1 MSDREDHLLSPDL
14 PDARGVTNPF
24 QGINLDSFD
33 AGATLFAD
41 NFHTL
46 SSQFPQL
53 NQSLG
58 SFSQQSLHA
67 LGQQALG
74 QQALHQRSVSLPQR
88 LSPQTGLYDT
98 NPNSLLH
105 ALRAHGQPK
114 AALSLAQQHQQQEH
128 EQPQHQPQPLHAAAA
143 SHRRLQALQHELPDR
158 ETSDNSPSGPS
169 RQHPAGP
176 AEARLTGPAAAL
188 PSSPAA
194 NSLHQSASELLRMQH
209 TFSHI
214 TLEELRATTEK
225 FALEREWEKF
235 HSPRN
240 LLLALVGEVGELSE
254 IFQWRGDSVAHGLL
268 GFSNDDKQHVG
279 EEMSDVLLYLI
290 RMADVCGIDL
300 ANAVQRKI
308 QMNAEKYPAEVCRGS
323 SAKYTSYNRGS
334 ELAEDQ
340 NNKRKRF
347 SDEQLSALTD
357 LADEANWSLLSVAKE
372 VREQF
377 CSKHEISKERL
388 HNFFNNRKPKDLKK
402 RKLGLPGS
410 SDMIKTEPSLDLDQQ
425 QQAVLH
431 QQQTAPAPNELSLQ

>member
-1 MSDREDHLLSPDL
+1 MSNREDHLLSPDL
-14 PDARGVTNPF
+14 PDAR
-24 QGINLDSFD
+24 
-33 AGATLFAD
+33 D

-46 SSQFPQL
+46 SGQFPQL

-58 SFSQQSLHA
+58 SFAQQSLHA

-128 EQPQHQPQPLHAAAA
+128 EQHQHQPQQMHAAAA

-169 RQHPAGP
+169 RQHPAEP
-176 AEARLTGPAAAL
+176 AEVRLTGPAATL

-194 NSLHQSASELLRMQH
+194 NSLHRSASDLRMQH

-225 FALEREWEKF
+225 FAIEREWEKF

-254 IFQWRGDSVAHGLL
+254 IFQWRGDSVAPGLV
-268 GFSNDDKQHVG
+268 GFSNDDKRHVE

-347 SDEQLSALTD
+347 SDEQLAALTD
-357 LADEANWSLLSVAKE
+357 LADEANWSLLSVGKE

-410 SDMIKTEPSLDLDQQ
+410 SDTIKTEPSVDLDQQ